1 MQRVLLLIP
10 VVLLAG
16 TLAACGKD
24 TNTTTLKGN
33 DGQTVTIETPKDGDG
48 PTNFSAT
55 NEKGERVSAV
65 IAGEGAAWPAD
76 APAYAAAYPGA
87 TVTSVI
93 NTTSGEKGGS
103 MATFTTADTPAK
115 VIEYYKVRAAA
126 AGLGSVSTMTAN
138 DTSMFTAQD
147 EASGRQLYVQT
158 SLADGKTSAALTF
171 SKG

>member
-1 MQRVLLLIP
+1 MSRLLLVALP
-10 VVLLAG
+10 ALLLAG
-16 TLAACGKD
+16 CGKD

-55 NEKGERVSAV
+55 NDKGERVSAV
-65 IAGEGAAWPAD
+65 IAGVGAAWPAD

-103 MATFTTADTPAK
+103 MATFTTADAPAR
-115 VIEYYKVRAAA
+115 VIEFYKARAAA
-126 AGLGSVSTMTAN
+126 AGLGNVSTMTSN

-147 EASGRQLYVQT
+147 EASGRQVYVQT
-158 SLADGKTSAALTF
+158 SIADGKTSAALTF
-171 SKG
+171 SKA